1 VACGAG
7 GTVNPGSSHG
17 IIVVSHRCQ
26 KNAPG
31 TEGMVMGWTR
41 MEVWDGMGYLGGSG
55 SGFCDMFFCDEEQY
69 LRVTESILCSDC
81 VSAIALDIEQS

>member
-1 VACGAG
+1 
-7 GTVNPGSSHG
+7 
-17 IIVVSHRCQ
+17 
-26 KNAPG
+26 
-31 TEGMVMGWTR
+31 MGWTR